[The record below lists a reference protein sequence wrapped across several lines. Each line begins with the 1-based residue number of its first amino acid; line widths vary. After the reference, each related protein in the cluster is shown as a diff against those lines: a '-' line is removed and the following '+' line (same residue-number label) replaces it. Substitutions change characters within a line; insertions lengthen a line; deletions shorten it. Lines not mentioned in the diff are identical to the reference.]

1 MLVRR
6 TTAVSFGGTLLALLA
21 GALATVG
28 TQPATADT
36 KPASGPATVSADA
49 LPTWQLNGVVTRQIV
64 VGNTVYAT
72 GRFTKARPPGAGK
85 GHHERAAKNVF
96 AYDIRT
102 GKPVGSFHHSLN
114 AQGLDIERSPNGRR
128 VYVSGDFTKVDGHSR
143 GHIAAFDTRT
153 NKLVKGFKPRS
164 DRHIKAIAVS
174 ANRVYIGGTFHEVNK
189 KDRSRLAALTLK
201 GALTSWA
208 PTADDYGVRTMVL
221 SPDKTRLIVGGS
233 FTTLNKLPAYG
244 MGSLSTSNGD
254 TMPWAANQTIKNGT
268 SSAAITR
275 LRTDG
280 HYIYGGGYTYKNKT
294 DGNFE
299 GTFKADPTTGNL
311 EWVTDCHGDTYDV
324 QPVGGVLYSVGH
336 AHDCSAVGEFPDMY
350 PKAQR
355 ALAQPLDANGMN
367 TGPDSY
373 GWNYAGRPA
382 AKHLHWFPNLK
393 TGTFTKQNQAA
404 WSIAATSDYVA
415 LGGEFPRVNGRAQQG
430 LVRFAISRKA
440 PDKQGPVSRNMSLDA
455 TSPAPTMARV
465 TWKAQWDMDN
475 TSLVYDLY
483 RRGPDAPNGTATKV
497 DSQTVSSHFWDSSRP
512 ELTYDDRG
520 LEAGDYTYFV
530 RATDPSGNSV
540 TSKAHKVTV
549 QNPLSG

>member
-1 MLVRR
+1 MPVRR
-6 TTAVSFGGTLLALLA
+6 TSAVPVGGTLLTLLA
-21 GALATVG
+21 GTFAAVG

-36 KPASGPATVSADA
+36 APSSGPATVSADA

-72 GRFTKARPPGAGK
+72 GRFSKARPPGARQ
-85 GHHERAAKNVF
+85 GHHERAAKNIF

-102 GKPVGSFHHSLN
+102 GKPVSSFRHSLN
-114 AQGLDIERSPNGRR
+114 AQGLDIERSPDGRR
-128 VYVSGDFTKVDGHSR
+128 VYVSGDFTKVDGKAR
-143 GHIAAFDTRT
+143 GHIAAFDTGT
-153 NKLVKGFKPRS
+153 KKLVKGFKPRA

-174 ANRVYIGGTFHEVNK
+174 ANRVYIGGTFHEVNNK
-189 KDRSRLAALTLK
+189 LRARLAALTLK
-201 GALTSWA
+201 GGLTSWA
-208 PTADDYGVRTMVL
+208 PTADDYGVRTMVI
-221 SPDKTRLIVGGS
+221 SPDKSRVIVGGS
-233 FTTLNKLPAYG
+233 FTTLNELPAYG
-244 MGSLSTSNGD
+244 MGSLSASTGD

-280 HYIYGGGYTYKNKT
+280 QYVYGAGYTYKNKT

-299 GTFKADPTTGNL
+299 GTFKADPSTGNL

-324 QPVGGVLYSVGH
+324 QPVGQVLYSVGH

-355 ALAQPLDANGMN
+355 ALAQPLTADGVN

-404 WSIAATSDYVA
+404 WSIAATSSYVA

-430 LVRFAISRKA
+430 LVRFALSSKA
-440 PDKQGPVSRNMSLDA
+440 PDNEGPVSRNMSVA
-455 TSPAPTMARV
+455 VSSSVPAMARV

-475 TSLVYDLY
+475 TSLVYNVY

-497 DSQTVSSHFWDSSRP
+497 DSQTASSHFWDGSRP
-512 ELTYDDRG
+512 ELSFDDTG
-520 LEAGDYTYFV
+520 LQSGDYTYFV
-530 RATDPSGNSV
+530 KATDPAGNSV
-540 TSKAHKVTV
+540 TSSSHKVTV
-549 QNPLSG
+549 DNPLSR